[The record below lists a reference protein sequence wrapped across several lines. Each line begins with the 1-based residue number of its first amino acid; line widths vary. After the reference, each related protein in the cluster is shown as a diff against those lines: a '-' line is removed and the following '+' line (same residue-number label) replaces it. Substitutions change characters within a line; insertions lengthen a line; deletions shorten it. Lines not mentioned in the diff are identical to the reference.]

1 MTVKELKE
9 KLEQF
14 DDNFIV
20 MIPNRDYHLEDSAF
34 LDIVAKDV
42 YRGVNEADSVVFI
55 EGASE

>member
-20 MIPNRDYHLEDSAF
+20 MVPNKEYYLEDPAF
-34 LDIVAKDV
+34 PYVVVKDV
-42 YRGVNEADSVVFI
+42 CRGVNEADGVVFI
-55 EGASE
+55 EGA